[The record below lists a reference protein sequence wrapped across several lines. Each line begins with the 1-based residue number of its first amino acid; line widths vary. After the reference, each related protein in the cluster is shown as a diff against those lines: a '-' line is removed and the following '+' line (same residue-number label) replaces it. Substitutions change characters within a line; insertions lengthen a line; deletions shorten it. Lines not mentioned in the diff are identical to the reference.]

1 MSNVKK
7 LILLLATVTLMNAE
21 VYELRTYTAA
31 EGKLDALHARFRN
44 HTLKLFQ
51 KHGMTNVA
59 YWRPMDDPLKKDT
72 LIYVIKH
79 SSREAAAKSWDAF
92 RKDPDWLKVKAD
104 SEKSGQLA
112 AKVTS
117 VFLETTDYSPMK

>member
-21 VYELRTYTAA
+21 VYELRTYIAA
-31 EGKLDALHARFRN
+31 EGKLEALHARFRN

-59 YWRPMDDPLKKDT
+59 YWRPTDDPLKKDT

-79 SSREAAAKSWDAF
+79 ASREAAAKSWDAF
-92 RKDPDWLKVKAD
+92 RKDPTWLKVKAE
-104 SEKSGQLA
+104 SETGGQLA

-117 VFLETTDYSPMK
+117 VFLEATDYSPMK